1 MTIGKLATISA
12 ALAFASLAC
21 DARTLIGMVPDGSA
35 PDDGAPHSDALVPDV
50 PPGPRA
56 TPARP

>member
-35 PDDGAPHSDALVPDV
+35 PDDGAPHSDAFVPDV
-50 PPGPRA
+50 PRGTEGHTC
-56 TPARP
+56 TP